1 MRVFRATFLAESR
14 AYYRLPEALIFGL
27 VVPVVIMLVLS
38 LFNIRVSGPNGQSR
52 GYIDL
57 LLPGMVAFTAVNMGL
72 QSVVFGVARYKE
84 RGLLRRIKA
93 TPASALA
100 FLNGLAA
107 SRLLGVVL
115 GAAIT
120 LAAGRYLFGAHLA
133 GNVLGVVAL
142 TALSAPALIAI
153 GLVIVGFTK
162 NEDQAAPMMF
172 LFVIPMLLFSG
183 VFVPRAGLNHV
194 VAWITYGLPMTY
206 LVDSLQRVAF
216 LGQGFSR
223 ALWTDIAGMAVW
235 AVIATAIATRTWRW
249 EP

>member
-14 AYYRLPEALIFGL
+14 GYYRLPEALIFGL
-27 VVPVVIMLVLS
+27 VVPIVIMLVLS
-38 LFNIRVSGPNGQSR
+38 LFNIHVSGANGQSR
-52 GYIDL
+52 SYIDL
-57 LLPGMVAFTAVNMGL
+57 LLPGMIAFTAVNMGL

-93 TPASALA
+93 SPASALA

-115 GAAIT
+115 GAVIT
-120 LAAGRYLFGAHLA
+120 IAAGRYLFGAHLA
-133 GNVLGVVAL
+133 GSVLGIVGL

-153 GLVIVGFTK
+153 GLAIVGLTK
-162 NEDQAAPMMF
+162 SEDQAAPMMF

-183 VFVPRAGLNHV
+183 IFVPRTGLNHI
-194 VAWITYGLPMTY
+194 VAWVTYGLPLTY
-206 LVDSLQRVAF
+206 LVDALQRVAF